1 LWRAGIFDQHFLQ
14 RQRHNRLL
22 SAVLD
27 HPQMIGVGIDEATA
41 VIVRGRTLEV
51 VGQSAV
57 VDPRCAARE
66 GRIRS
71 GWRRGRGE
79 RRRHLGAAGGN
90 DLRFRPVITDQ
101 R

>member
-57 VDPRCAARE
+57 VILDARRAKVESAAAGAVVAASGVVTSVLRE
-66 GRIRS
+66 GMTYDF
-71 GWRRGRGE
+71 GR
-79 RRRHLGAAGGN
+79 
-90 DLRFRPVITDQ
+90 
-101 R
+101 

>member
-41 VIVRGRTLEV
+41 VIVRGRSAAA
-51 VGQSAV
+51 GAV
-57 VDPRCAARE
+57 VAASGVVTSVLRE
-66 GRIRS
+66 
-71 GWRRGRGE
+71 E
-79 RRRHLGAAGGN
+79 
-90 DLRFRPVITDQ
+90 
-101 R
+101 